1 VGPPTPARSC
11 RDLRQGCSLDDLRS
25 DELYWLLH
33 AIPTLADQLRFAE
46 GLARN
51 AKAMTCAQVA
61 SVAAGVK
68 AEKAQVVEVM
78 LKTGRLQDR
87 ENAHL
92 IREQLSEVEW
102 LAVEQYVQ

>member
-1 VGPPTPARSC
+1 VGPPCAELERF
-11 RDLRQGCSLDDLRS
+11 LRQGCSLDDLRS

-51 AKAMTCAQVA
+51 ARAMTCAQVA
-61 SVAAGVK
+61 SVAAGVEGGK
-68 AEKAQVVEVM
+68 GQVVRMM
-78 LKTGRLQDR
+78 LRTGRLQDV

-92 IREQLSEVEW
+92 IREQLTDVEW
-102 LAVEQYVQ
+102 LAVELHVQ